1 MSAFPG
7 SSPIPIYASVIPA
20 AIGIQGDTGPDG
32 PIGITGEALNGRTGA
47 TGPGIVAVYY
57 ASSGISFENF
67 NSTKFYVQF
76 SGNAGV
82 SFIGGIPQSVIVAR
96 GLTSGPV
103 ATRGHSVLYSY
114 VDIFEAR
121 NQVVIQP
128 NFSGYDPTN
137 DEVALKI
144 RTFEAAGGAL
154 KGISADGSYIY
165 LVGQTYA
172 FNSIGNTGE
181 ILYKANNLMF
191 AVDGSVYN
199 PQTQLLS
206 VALAADRHP
215 VHNNQNIGIPTYTF
229 SNQNISGLSGA
240 TGFAF
245 FSVNYGQF
253 AINNNNYQLVED
265 PAISETRLN
274 LGVTGSDNLTFKFAG
289 IQYNKQSTFIPQIVE
304 SDSIG
309 SCCFCESDTTEI
321 GCLDYV
327 SRDYCRNVGGSFN
340 TTSCINRISS
350 GDCYAEGACC
360 VNGKC
365 INSSLEKCSEFN
377 GTFFPGE
384 ICSGE
389 QNASSYFTCPNTC
402 PGSVNTGR
410 CCYRGYCFD
419 LTNVEC
425 SAIPGA
431 VFTPGTL
438 CVSET
443 NDPACCQGLAG
454 ACCKKVNGE
463 YICSQELP
471 DICSSGGGI
480 FHGPGTLC
488 EEVECCG
495 TNFIQEYF
503 NASTSCRANTIQPCL
518 PIGTKIGGGYLVGI
532 IGMPSPCSSYGNPLG
547 AYGQPLICRVLP
559 RGQVSGSGA
568 FTWNLKNC
576 GGPNGAILG
585 STNALATD
593 VNIQYFIRTKSSIG
607 IDLDY
612 QNNGVNKCL
621 LKYGVPY
628 IQQTLT
634 DSTLIE
640 GTPTT
645 VRWNDPIQYV
655 GSTEYNASNGR
666 FAYPVGGD
674 IDLNYLIPESSQ
686 YSDLYRELASQYYG
700 ENSVH
705 MLWAL
710 IVAPEDAYNGNNL
723 SWGMSEGRA
732 RLQGFNSEPITTFAV
747 DGLLAT
753 RIFDETSKINPRLWF
768 RGGGNTDLKAY
779 DRFSFFTTEISK
791 RSNWNFSVVESA
803 IETDIQVFSEKYA
816 EMWEANNPQNSCTR
830 QISILNQQEY
840 LGYND
845 WYIPSIVELNYINNN
860 IVDLNNQMLLNGDS
874 PMNLNNSSDYWSST
888 SVCYLNSWSSS
899 DHLDYRSYILQEK
912 AVTDI
917 CKNSKFEFYKEN
929 FSGLNDKSAYELTL
943 NVCAGE
949 YMLTQKFAP
958 ETELSS
964 NAGLVQSKTRAAG
977 AAKLRPVRRI
987 PIVIGCANENIIQLL
1002 QPSYFSSCESCPGD
1016 CSPSL

>member
-47 TGPGIVAVYY
+47 TGPGIVAEYY

-289 IQYNKQSTFIPQIVE
+289 IQYDKESTFTPQIVE

-410 CCYRGYCFD
+410 CCYRGYCFN

-431 VFTPGTL
+431 VFTPGTQ

-454 ACCKKVNGE
+454 ACCKKVGGE
-463 YICSQELP
+463 YICSQQLP

-503 NASTSCRANTIQPCL
+503 NASTLCRANTIQPCL
-518 PIGTKIGGGYLVGI
+518 PIGTKIGGGYLVGV
-532 IGMPSPCSSYGNPLG
+532 IGMPSPCSSYGNPLV
-547 AYGQPLICRVLP
+547 ANGQPLICRVLP
-559 RGQVSGSGA
+559 RGEVSGSGA
-568 FTWNLKNC
+568 FTWNWKNC
-576 GGPNGAILG
+576 GGANGAAIG
-585 STNALATD
+585 SKDALAFD
-593 VNIQYFIRTKSSIG
+593 LNMKYFIRTKSSDG
-607 IDLDY
+607 IDLSYTD
-612 QNNGVNKCL
+612 NALNKCL
-621 LKYGVPY
+621 VKYGVPY
-628 IQQTLT
+628 IQQTAEKL
-634 DSTLIE
+634 TLIE
-640 GTPTT
+640 ETQT
-645 VRWNDPIQYV
+645 VVKWNNLIQYS
-655 GSTEYNASNGR
+655 GSSEYNASNGR

-674 IDLNYLIPESSQ
+674 IDLNYLIPETSQ
-686 YSDLYRELASQYYG
+686 YSALYRELASEYYG
-700 ENSVH
+700 ENSIH

-710 IVAPEDAYNGNNL
+710 VVAPEDAYNAITL
-723 SWGMSEGRA
+723 PWGMEEGRA
-732 RLQGFNSEPITTFAV
+732 RIGEFNQEPITTFAV
-747 DGLLAT
+747 DGLLST
-753 RIFDETSKINPRLWF
+753 RMFDQSSILKPRLWF
-768 RGGGNTDLKAY
+768 RGGGNSDSKAY
-779 DRFSFFTTEISK
+779 DRFSFYNTSVTK
-791 RSNWNFSVVESA
+791 RSNWSFSVVENLVETN
-803 IETDIQVFSEKYA
+803 IEVFSQKYS

-830 QISILNQQEY
+830 QISILNQSEY
-840 LGYND
+840 KGYND
-845 WYIPSIVELNYINNN
+845 WYIPSIVELNYIHNN
-860 IVDLNNQMLLNGDS
+860 VVELNNQILINGDS
-874 PMNLNNSSDYWSST
+874 PILMSANAEYWSST
-888 SVCYLNSWSSS
+888 SVCYLKSWSSS
-899 DHLDYRSYILQEK
+899 DHLDYSSYNLEEQ
-912 AVTDI
+912 VTSLD
-917 CKNSKFEFYKEN
+917 KNTKYRFTKN
-929 FSGLNDKSAYELTL
+929 DFSGLNDKTAYELSL

-949 YMLTQKFAP
+949 NMLTQKFNLNN
-958 ETELSS
+958 EI
-964 NAGLVQSKTRAAG
+964 NANDGLVLSRSRKNFSAR
-977 AAKLRPVRRI
+977 LRPVRRI
-987 PIVIGCANENIIQLL
+987 PIIIGCANTNVGEIV

-1016 CSPSL
+1016 CNPPL